1 MDIGNFAELL
11 ANVDSN
17 LTLIAV
23 IAYLIVWFFRKPLEN
38 LISAIVP
45 GEHIILASSII
56 KNMFVFGLLGIVL
69 VALLQ
74 AQQQSNEYLIE
85 EKKLEVPLEMKKLD
99 IQAEELYGLTNKT
112 INKLLIEFNQ
122 NPINVDTD
130 IESASSAVRA
140 LIQQVQKM
148 KSNLTASINA
158 NESIRALAIEALNSL
173 ESGDLKRFRA
183 IHKTMVK
190 DGLLDPCLNE
200 ENRPSQKILPPSP
213 TPIET
218 PFATVVPVTKPK
230 RTNVPTPTTRPIKD
244 KPTKAEVNYE
254 ELKRVR
260 FLLATY
266 GDWKIPTGSST
277 LKVYPSMNIES
288 DMMVLTETECASEI
302 SLSNRLDDFGY
313 LYQSQEQLGNC
324 FSRMLNE
331 IGLSGPN
338 VLGLNVDNLTTQY
351 KRIDAV
357 SKSDFNAV
365 VYNDIDL
372 FELPQNKTSER
383 TNLNNIK
390 TAVETPYSPEQL
402 KLLGHLYFVSGLSK
416 AEIQDIPFPKGN
428 IAEAIEEKIQAVQVI
443 LLAAP
448 ETRDIDRVKAPIVN
462 ERRGYQSN
470 EANQFI
476 PKEETASPPLPP
488 SNFGLNAQ

>member
-17 LTLIAV
+17 LTLFAV
-23 IAYLIVWFFRKPLEN
+23 IAYLILWFFRKPLEN
-38 LISAIVP
+38 LISGIVP
-45 GEHIILASSII
+45 GEHLILASSII
-56 KNMFVFGLLGIVL
+56 KNAFVFGLLAIVL

-74 AQQQSNEYLIE
+74 AQEQSNEHKIE

-112 INKLLIEFNQ
+112 INKLLLEFNQ

-130 IESASSAVRA
+130 IESASDTVRS
-140 LIQQVQKM
+140 LIQRVQKM

-183 IHKTMVK
+183 IHKKMAK
-190 DGLLDPCLNE
+190 DGLLDPCLTA
-200 ENRPSQKILPPSP
+200 ENTPSPKTLPPSP
-213 TPIET
+213 TPVIT
-218 PFATVVPVTKPK
+218 PFTKVTPTPQPK
-230 RTNVPTPTTRPIKD
+230 RTTVPAASAQ
-244 KPTKAEVNYE
+244 PTKNTPAKVKINYE

-302 SLSNRLDDFGY
+302 SLSNRLDDYGY
-313 LYQSQEQLGNC
+313 LYQSHEQRGNC
-324 FSRMLNE
+324 FSRTLYE

-351 KRIDAV
+351 KRVDAV
-357 SKSDFNAV
+357 NKSDFNAV

-372 FELPQNKTSER
+372 FELPQNTSSER
-383 TNLNNIK
+383 ISLNNIK

-448 ETRDIDRVKAPIVN
+448 ETRDMPRVKAPIMN
-462 ERRGYQSN
+462 ERRGYQSD
-470 EANQFI
+470 EVDQFM
-476 PKEETASPPLPP
+476 PKELSPPLPP
-488 SNFGLNAQ
+488 SNFGVN